1 MHAAGQSQTAS
12 TEESQNGALANEGPG
27 TDQATSGGYKK
38 GGAVNLRDIG
48 VAFASGSIA
57 GFGVKTLTAPLSRMT
72 ILLQVQGMQAPLAAA
87 GTAAARQANATT
99 LNSASFVA
107 KPTSWEY
114 LRSVYQRE
122 GLLSFWKGNWA
133 SIVHKSS
140 AQGANYIVFEFI
152 KDRTKP
158 YLWRSADDPGF
169 VARAFSGFAAGTVS
183 LTLTYPFDVI
193 RTRLAVEAVP
203 EKGGSAPPRQGMI
216 GTFRHV
222 LAREGLRAFS
232 RGLPCTWLCQGIN
245 LGLNFGIYES
255 LNTSCLKP
263 GETRTGF
270 KETMACGAAA
280 GLVTS
285 VAVHPLDLIRRRQ
298 QLSCVNPTV
307 AEIFQGILRQEGF
320 RGLYRGLGPEIVKV
334 VPAVGLSFFAYEY
347 LRQEVFKS
355 QVPPR

>member
-193 RTRLAVEAVP
+193 RTRLAVEA
-203 EKGGSAPPRQGMI
+203 
-216 GTFRHV
+216 
-222 LAREGLRAFS
+222 
-232 RGLPCTWLCQGIN
+232 GIN

-355 QVPPR
+355 Q